1 MLEKLKRIY
10 KLGEVKRTV
19 EVKETKE
26 KNSKD
31 FYISIGIITAIIGFV
46 LMAPKI
52 NESYYSNAKPKQSIS
67 KEYYDKVIGQ
77 RKAEIQREKESEIR
91 VLKKGIEMLEEERAK
106 IAVMKELL
114 KESE

>member
-1 MLEKLKRIY
+1 MLEVLKRIY

-19 EVKETKE
+19 EVEETKE
-26 KNSKD
+26 KNTKN
-31 FYISIGIITAIIGFV
+31 FYISIGIITAVIGFV

-52 NESYYSNAKPKQSIS
+52 NESYYNNTKPKQNIN
-67 KEYYDKVIGQ
+67 KEYNDKQ
-77 RKAEIQREKESEIR
+77 AEIQREKESEIR

-106 IAVMKELL
+106 IAIMKELL